1 MLTTG
6 EEFAVA
12 AAMREGQRRAANA
25 VREYLARDYAGK
37 SFLVV
42 MPTGAGKSG
51 LIASV
56 CQSHPRG
63 PIVVL
68 SPRAAVCRQ
77 LMDEISGKFFSD
89 RGVLVESPRS
99 VKELGGESKEDCI
112 YVGTFQKLIR
122 MKSTAFRRLAESC
135 SLLIVDEGH
144 SEPAPLWGKAV
155 RQFSCHKIIVTA
167 TPYRNDLFQFDIGLE
182 TTFCYTFKKAVEHQ
196 VILEPAF
203 EPCTIADAAQRTS
216 IFLSENP
223 TAKAIVKAKS
233 LGDVKM
239 LKELMDGAG
248 LSALAIHDKLPDDTS
263 AGTAKTVPSGL
274 NSRDVRVVIHQRKL
288 DEGVDLP
295 SAKLCV
301 LTYPVASGRELVQTV
316 GRIVRKFE
324 SIQPLVLDCGS
335 SSNTKMWANYLE
347 FDSSISSDDG
357 WAKFVNSLDTAKLIE
372 SYLDTFPQY
381 MYLGAAFREKFE
393 LLSLDVD
400 RDIRVPTASV
410 CFLGVEE
417 GFTIESFVD
426 AMLWRNDHAGEL
438 AKCYDSAHGFK
449 VIVSIRFES
458 SKYLKSKLFF
468 EPSLHVVVAKKIGN
482 YLAVFDSRSIN
493 HAGDTALGTK
503 QPVDPQRLF
512 NLSARGAFTRVK
524 ETHARSISSARRR
537 PERVSHVGPELSAS
551 YSGQSAASYA
561 LSVTKVD
568 NLDLTQGVE
577 SSYYLSTGSGRVS
590 DQKNGS
596 FSLERLSEWVDE
608 VASVLDEDAPSLSPV
623 IGAFA
628 LPIDAMA
635 VSGPLSMTIDFTDL
649 PAGTKMVSGAKS
661 TPLDAGFL
669 FLECPNWKV
678 KVGSSTLRF
687 AYIEEVER
695 IVFTASPD
703 VMLVSPDG
711 EAVSLVQDMNSRSLK
726 ILFADGVSYVD
737 GKFYKSALP
746 TTVGIDLE
754 STVIGASIYPVPELQ
769 LAGLSE
775 KGLFQDREYVG
786 TSAENFDANSVFNLI
801 DSLARGDYQKYRSTQ
816 YDVLRR
822 LVPDIDLV
830 VCTDMGTEAA
840 DFIVSSPKSLC
851 FLHVKCG
858 DSKRPKSPAGA
869 LAEVGA
875 QAIKN
880 IEYLVSSNES
890 LPFGNEGRLALPWPH
905 RSAIH
910 KLKHRVRFMAK
921 DGVERTVP
929 STPKAYSKCVASAI
943 ETIKKR
949 RRSPG
954 CKKEVWIV
962 AANSFSYGSFKKEI
976 KMGAAAKAESL
987 QAYQLIDAWLA
998 VCSANDVD
1006 LKIMV
1011 SP

>member
-1 MLTTG
+1 MLTTD
-6 EEFAVA
+6 EEVAVTV
-12 AAMREGQRRAANA
+12 AMREGQRRAANA
-25 VREYLARDYAGK
+25 VREYLERDYAGT

-51 LIASV
+51 LIAYV
-56 CQSHPRG
+56 CQSQPRG

-77 LMDEISGKFFSD
+77 LVDDISGRFFSE
-89 RGVLVESPRS
+89 RGVVVESLRE
-99 VKELGGESKEDCI
+99 VDQLGGEIKDDCI

-122 MKSTAFRRLAESC
+122 MESTKLRRLAEDC

-144 SEPAPLWGKAV
+144 SEPAPLWGRAV
-155 RQFSCHKIIVTA
+155 RQFNCHKIIVTA
-167 TPYRNDLFQFDIGLE
+167 TPYRNDLFQFDIGLDS
-182 TTFCYTFKKAVEHQ
+182 TCCYTFKQAVEHQ
-196 VILEPAF
+196 VIAPPAF
-203 EPCTIADAAQRTS
+203 EPCTVADAVRRTL
-216 IFLSENP
+216 IFLSDNP
-223 TAKAIVKAKS
+223 STKAIVKAKS
-233 LGDVKM
+233 LEDIKR
-239 LKELMDGAG
+239 LKGLMEAAG
-248 LSALAIHDKLPDDTS
+248 LSTMAIHQRLPEDVS
-263 AGTAKTVPSGL
+263 AGTARSVPPGL
-274 NSRDVRVVIHQRKL
+274 SSLDVRVVIHQRKL

-301 LTYPVASGRELVQTV
+301 LTYPVASGRELVQTI

-324 SIQPLVLDCGS
+324 GIQPLVLDCGS
-335 SSNTKMWANYLE
+335 SSNTKMWDNYLE
-347 FDSSISSDDG
+347 FDSSISTDTG

-381 MYLGAAFREKFE
+381 MYLGATFREKFE

-400 RDIRVPTASV
+400 KDIRVPTASV

-426 AMLWRNDHAGEL
+426 AMLWRNHHAGEL

-449 VIVSIRFES
+449 VVASIQFES
-458 SKYLKSKLFF
+458 SKYLRSKLFF
-468 EPSLHVVVAKKIGN
+468 EPSLHVVIVKKIGD

-493 HAGDTALGTK
+493 HAGDSVLGTK

-512 NLSARGAFTRVK
+512 NLSARGAATRVK
-524 ETHARSISSARRR
+524 ETHARSISTARRR
-537 PERVSHVGPELSAS
+537 PERVSHVGPELTAT

-561 LSVTKVD
+561 LSVTKVE
-568 NLDLTQGVE
+568 NLDLTHSVE
-577 SSYYLSTGSGRVS
+577 SSYYLSVGSGRVS
-590 DQKNGS
+590 DQKVGS
-596 FSLERLSEWVDE
+596 FDLERLSEWVDE
-608 VASVLDEDAPSLSPV
+608 VVAVLDQDASPLSPV

-628 LPIDAMA
+628 LPVDAMT
-635 VSGPLSMTIDFTDL
+635 VDGPLSMTIDFTDL
-649 PAGTKMVSGAKS
+649 PAGAKVVSGAKS
-661 TPLDAGFL
+661 EPLDSGFL
-669 FLECPNWKV
+669 FLDCPDWSVKIGPSKLSFSYMEGEGKV
-678 KVGSSTLRF
+678 VF
-687 AYIEEVER
+687 AANSGVK
-695 IVFTASPD
+695 
-703 VMLVSPDG
+703 LVSPNG
-711 EAVSLVQDMNSRSLK
+711 EAVSLAQDLNTRSLK

-737 GKFYKSALP
+737 GRFYKSALP
-746 TTVGIDLE
+746 TTAGLE
-754 STVIGASIYPVPELQ
+754 LENTVIGSSIYPVPELQ

-775 KGLFQDREYVG
+775 KGLFQGNEYVG
-786 TSAENFDANSVFNLI
+786 TTAEKFDADSVFNLI
-801 DSLARGDYQKYRSTQ
+801 DSIARGNDKKYGSIQ
-816 YDVLRR
+816 YGVLRR

-840 DFIVSSPKSLC
+840 DFIVSSPKALC
-851 FLHVKCG
+851 FVHVKCG

-880 IEYLVSSNES
+880 IEYLISSSES
-890 LPFGNEGRLALPWPH
+890 LSFGNEGRLALPWPH
-905 RSAIH
+905 NGAIN
-910 KLKHRVRFMAK
+910 KLKHRLRFLAK
-921 DGVERTVP
+921 DGVERKIP
-929 STPKAYSKCVASAI
+929 STPRAYSSCIAAAV

-949 RRSPG
+949 RSSPG

-962 AANSFSYGSFKKEI
+962 VANSFSYSSFKNEI
-976 KMGAAAKAESL
+976 KKGGAAKAESL

>member
-1 MLTTG
+1 MLTTD
-6 EEFAVA
+6 EELAVA
-12 AAMREGQRRAANA
+12 AVMRDGQRRAASA
-25 VREYLARDYAGK
+25 VREYLGRDYAGT
-37 SFLVV
+37 SFLAV

-77 LMDEISGKFFSD
+77 LVDEISGKFFSD
-89 RGVLVESPRS
+89 RGVPVESPRA
-99 VKELGGESKEDCI
+99 VEELGGEIQDDCV

-122 MKSTAFRRLAESC
+122 MESTAFQRLAESC

-155 RQFSCHKIIVTA
+155 RQFNCHKIIVTA

-182 TTFCYTFKKAVEHQ
+182 STFCYTFKRAAEHQ

-203 EPCTIADAAQRTS
+203 EQCTIADAARRTS

-233 LGDVKM
+233 LGDVLR
-239 LKELMDGAG
+239 LKGLMEGAG
-248 LSALAIHDKLPDDTS
+248 LSVLAIHDKLPDDTS

-316 GRIVRKFE
+316 GRIVRNFE
-324 SIQPLVLDCGS
+324 GIQPLVLDCGS
-335 SSNTKMWANYLE
+335 SSNTKMWANYLD
-347 FDSSISSDDG
+347 FDSSISTDDG

-381 MYLGAAFREKFE
+381 MYLGSEFREKFE
-393 LLSLDVD
+393 LLNLDVD
-400 RDIRVPTASV
+400 KDIRVPTASV
-410 CFLGVEE
+410 CFLGVEG

-426 AMLWRNDHAGEL
+426 AMLWRNHHAGEL
-438 AKCYDSAHGFK
+438 AKCYDSEYGFK
-449 VIVSIRFES
+449 VIASIRFES

-468 EPSLHVVVAKKIGN
+468 EPSLHVVIAKKIGN
-482 YLAVFDSRSIN
+482 NLALFDSRSIN

-537 PERVSHVGPELSAS
+537 PERVSHVGPELGAS

-561 LSVTKVD
+561 LSVTKVE

-590 DQKNGS
+590 DQKASS
-596 FSLERLSEWVDE
+596 FNLERLSEWVDE
-608 VASVLDEDAPSLSPV
+608 VASVLDEDALPLSPV

-649 PAGTKMVSGAKS
+649 PAGTRVVSGAKS
-661 TPLDAGFL
+661 ELLESGFL
-669 FLECPNWKV
+669 FLECPAWQI
-678 KVGSSTLRF
+678 KVGSSKLTF
-687 AYIEEVER
+687 SYIEEVER
-695 IVFTASPD
+695 IAFAASTD
-703 VMLVSPDG
+703 VRLVYPDG
-711 EAVSLVQDMNSRSLK
+711 ETVSLVQDMNARSLK

-746 TTVGIDLE
+746 TTAGLE
-754 STVIGASIYPVPELQ
+754 LENTVIGGSIYPVPELQ

-775 KGLFQDREYVG
+775 KGLFQAGEYFR
-786 TSAENFDANSVFNLI
+786 TSTEKFDADSVFNLI
-801 DSLARGDYQKYRSTQ
+801 DSIARGDHQKYGSSQ

-830 VCTDMGTEAA
+830 ICTDMGTEAA
-840 DFIVSSPKSLC
+840 DFIISSPKALC
-851 FLHVKCG
+851 FVHVKCG
-858 DSKRPKSPAGA
+858 DSRRPKSPAGA

-880 IEYLVSSNES
+880 IEYLISSNES
-890 LPFGNEGRLALPWPH
+890 LQFGNEGRLALPCPH
-905 RSAIH
+905 KGSIH

-921 DGVERTVP
+921 DGVERAVP
-929 STPKAYSKCVASAI
+929 STSKAYASCVALAI

-976 KMGAAAKAESL
+976 RKGGAAKAESL
-987 QAYQLIDAWLA
+987 QAYQLMDAWLA
-998 VCSANDVD
+998 VCSANDVE